1 MPVVTGCPKC
11 GQQYQVADSFLGQ
24 NVNCPQ
30 CGAVFVVRAPQVP
43 PSGPAMPTA
52 ATPTA
57 ATPPGAQGYPPPT
70 GWSGSASPYSAPAGY
85 SFEQGPT
92 DKQFRLGALV
102 LIPLV
107 ILGMLAAAFGQ
118 KQMTTGGATLLG
130 IGPFGL
136 FYAIAALIDPNIVRA
151 AGKYGKHLPA
161 RYKMIAG
168 AIGVVAL
175 ITGLTLSY
183 LTWSKIAQ

>member
-30 CGAVFVVRAPQVP
+30 CGAVFVVRSPQVP
-43 PSGPAMPTA
+43 PSGPAMPS
-52 ATPTA
+52 A
-57 ATPPGAQGYPPPT
+57 ATPPWAQGYPPPT
-70 GWSGSASPYSAPAGY
+70 GWSPPGNPYASSATNI
-85 SFEQGPT
+85 FEQGPT
-92 DKQFRLGALV
+92 DRQIRLGGLV
-102 LIPLV
+102 MIPLM

-183 LTWSKIAQ
+183 LTWSRIAQ